1 VCHAAEKLAVR
12 LERKEHAESVSG
24 NEQHRE
30 AHAQLVCERRAG
42 RGIGFG
48 DRRRDQ
54 ERDRGQK
61 EQPGLQSGADPVV
74 FLRVVFDAAEEKR
87 PPPA

>member
-1 VCHAAEKLAVR
+1 VG
-12 LERKEHAESVSG
+12 LERKEHAESVRG
-24 NEQHRE
+24 NEPDRQP
-30 AHAQLVCERRAG
+30 HAQRVFERRAG
-42 RGIGFG
+42 CGIGLG

-74 FLRVVFDAAEEKR
+74 FLRSGWHLRARF
-87 PPPA
+87 